1 LKIPRNQEIL
11 PPELEKSNSLES
23 REECKITIGLPTYN
37 NSETIGETIHSLK
50 SQTFHDWECFVTDDS
65 TSEETIDA
73 ARSAIADDPR
83 FTLIKNGVRLGAAG
97 NWNKTLGLA
106 NAKYFK
112 LLCADDIL
120 APDALGIQ
128 WQTLEDHPESVL
140 CTGRRNI
147 INSHGKTLI
156 KNRGLNSQTK
166 SISNDVVIRKFLRT
180 GSNFFGEPSFALY
193 RTEELRKVGGFNHS
207 WSYLI
212 DVVSYLNILEHGNLS
227 PVTENLGSFRISST
241 SWSATLA
248 TQQQKEAIKCLDFAF
263 DLDYAS
269 ANRLDLWSGKLSATL
284 SSFIR
289 RAIFKFLG

>member
-1 LKIPRNQEIL
+1 MLDPISI
-11 PPELEKSNSLES
+11 S
-23 REECKITIGLPTYN
+23 IGIPTYN
-37 NSETIGETIHSLK
+37 NSETIAETIHSLR
-50 SQTFHDWECFVTDDS
+50 SQTFRNWECFVTDDS
-65 TSEETIDA
+65 LSDETIEA

-83 FTLIKNGVRLGAAG
+83 FALIKNGVRLGAAG

-112 LLCADDIL
+112 LLCADDVL
-120 APDALGIQ
+120 APDALRIQ

-140 CTGRRNI
+140 CTGRRSI

-166 SISNDVVIRKFLRT
+166 SISNDVVIRKFLRS

-193 RTEELRKVGGFNHS
+193 RTEELRKVGGFNHG

-212 DVVSYLNILEHGNLS
+212 DVVSYLDILKHGNLS
-227 PVTENLGSFRISST
+227 PVSENVGSFRISST

-248 TQQQKEAIKCLDFAF
+248 TQQRKEVVKCLDFAF